1 MSDQKQEN
9 KKSQIVDSENV
20 PSESSINAEFK
31 DSDTSKEE
39 SKRQQMSL
47 ERNLEKS
54 TVDQTREDLKEPM
67 EDTGVDL
74 EPSVEQQSA
83 VEKSALSGKV
93 AKSALPG
100 EVEMYEFLS
109 ETEKST
115 LPEEAGKSALPA
127 GAETSVLP
135 EKNML
140 PAGVETSVLPEKSR
154 LPAET
159 SVLPE
164 KNMLPAGVETSVLP
178 EKSRLPAET
187 SVLLEKNMLP
197 AGAETSVLP
206 EKNMLP
212 AGMETS
218 VLPEKNMLPAGM
230 ETSVLL
236 EKSRLPAE
244 TSVLP
249 EKNMLPAGAET
260 SVLLEKSRL
269 PAETSVLP
277 EKNMLP
283 AGVETSVL
291 PEKSRLPAET
301 SVLPEKNMLP
311 AGVETSVLPEK
322 SRLPA
327 ETSVLPEKNM
337 LQEAVRQRALPE
349 KTEHAVVEKLWT
361 RVGAAVVVLLIAI
374 GFAMCANPFG
384 GPQTLDSRSVL
395 QIFQGEFKRLQ
406 KDFPEQND
414 KLWLRSGKML
424 TNHLNKS
431 HPDEP
436 AMIILTAAQDAK
448 RTLQC
453 LGSGLAQTYAVA
465 LNSSW
470 LLIHGPSQ
478 AQYDASTAKLNIDEQ
493 LSAGF
498 ETENRAAVLNNLETL
513 PPGSLLIFFK
523 YCDHENAAYKN
534 VALVFTVLLEDSSLE
549 PDTPLPELE
558 EKVRDF
564 LWQQFVH
571 SVRSNQEMDSDK
583 LSGVWSRISHLVLPV
598 LPVERI
604 ETGNC
609 PFDHE

>member
-140 PAGVETSVLPEKSR
+140 PAGVETSVLPEK
-154 LPAET
+154 
-159 SVLPE
+159 
-164 KNMLPAGVETSVLP
+164 
-178 EKSRLPAET
+178 
-187 SVLLEKNMLP
+187 
-197 AGAETSVLP
+197 
-206 EKNMLP
+206 
-212 AGMETS
+212 
-218 VLPEKNMLPAGM
+218 
-230 ETSVLL
+230 
-236 EKSRLPAE
+236 
-244 TSVLP
+244 
-249 EKNMLPAGAET
+249 
-260 SVLLEKSRL
+260 
-269 PAETSVLP
+269 
-277 EKNMLP
+277 
-283 AGVETSVL
+283 
-291 PEKSRLPAET
+291 
-301 SVLPEKNMLP
+301 
-311 AGVETSVLPEK
+311 
-322 SRLPA
+322 
-327 ETSVLPEKNM
+327 NM

-361 RVGAAVVVLLIAI
+361 RGKIGAAVVVLLIAI

>member
-206 EKNMLP
+206 EKNML
-212 AGMETS
+212 
-218 VLPEKNMLPAGM
+218 
-230 ETSVLL
+230 
-236 EKSRLPAE
+236 
-244 TSVLP
+244 
-249 EKNMLPAGAET
+249 
-260 SVLLEKSRL
+260 
-269 PAETSVLP
+269 
-277 EKNMLP
+277 
-283 AGVETSVL
+283 
-291 PEKSRLPAET
+291 
-301 SVLPEKNMLP
+301 
-311 AGVETSVLPEK
+311 
-322 SRLPA
+322 
-327 ETSVLPEKNM
+327 
-337 LQEAVRQRALPE
+337 QEAVRQRALPE

-361 RVGAAVVVLLIAI
+361 RGKIGAAVVVLLIAI

>member
-154 LPAET
+154 
-159 SVLPE
+159 
-164 KNMLPAGVETSVLP
+164 
-178 EKSRLPAET
+178 
-187 SVLLEKNMLP
+187 LP

-361 RVGAAVVVLLIAI
+361 RGKIGAAVVVLLIAI

>member
-218 VLPEKNMLPAGM
+218 VLPEKNMLPAG
-230 ETSVLL
+230 
-236 EKSRLPAE
+236 
-244 TSVLP
+244 
-249 EKNMLPAGAET
+249 AET

-361 RVGAAVVVLLIAI
+361 RGKIGAAVVVLLIAI

>member
-178 EKSRLPAET
+178 EKSRL
-187 SVLLEKNMLP
+187 
-197 AGAETSVLP
+197 
-206 EKNMLP
+206 
-212 AGMETS
+212 
-218 VLPEKNMLPAGM
+218 
-230 ETSVLL
+230 
-236 EKSRLPAE
+236 
-244 TSVLP
+244 
-249 EKNMLPAGAET
+249 
-260 SVLLEKSRL
+260 
-269 PAETSVLP
+269 
-277 EKNMLP
+277 
-283 AGVETSVL
+283 
-291 PEKSRLPAET
+291 
-301 SVLPEKNMLP
+301 
-311 AGVETSVLPEK
+311 
-322 SRLPA
+322 
-327 ETSVLPEKNM
+327 
-337 LQEAVRQRALPE
+337 QEAVRQRALPE

-361 RVGAAVVVLLIAI
+361 RGKIGAAVVVLLIAI

>member
-212 AGMETS
+212 AG
-218 VLPEKNMLPAGM
+218 
-230 ETSVLL
+230 
-236 EKSRLPAE
+236 
-244 TSVLP
+244 
-249 EKNMLPAGAET
+249 
-260 SVLLEKSRL
+260 
-269 PAETSVLP
+269 
-277 EKNMLP
+277 
-283 AGVETSVL
+283 VETSVL

-361 RVGAAVVVLLIAI
+361 RGKIGAAVVVLLIAI

>member
-127 GAETSVLP
+127 G
-135 EKNML
+135 
-140 PAGVETSVLPEKSR
+140 
-154 LPAET
+154 AET

-361 RVGAAVVVLLIAI
+361 RGKIGAAVVVLLIAI